1 MIAAGL
7 VARNARSRG
16 LQSKPWVKT
25 SLAPGSKVVTK
36 YLEETGLL
44 EDLENMGFNIV
55 GYGCTTCIGNSGP
68 LNPDIAKAVNEKQL
82 LTSSVLSGNRNFEG
96 RIHPLI
102 KHNFLASPPLVV
114 AYAIA
119 GSMLINLEKEP
130 CLLYTSP
137 SPRD

>member
-16 LQSKPWVKT
+16 LQTRPWVKT

-44 EDLENMGFNIV
+44 DDLENMGFNIV

-82 LTSSVLSGNRNFEG
+82 FTSSVLSLSL
-96 RIHPLI
+96 IHI
-102 KHNFLASPPLVV
+102 
-114 AYAIA
+114 
-119 GSMLINLEKEP
+119 
-130 CLLYTSP
+130 
-137 SPRD
+137 